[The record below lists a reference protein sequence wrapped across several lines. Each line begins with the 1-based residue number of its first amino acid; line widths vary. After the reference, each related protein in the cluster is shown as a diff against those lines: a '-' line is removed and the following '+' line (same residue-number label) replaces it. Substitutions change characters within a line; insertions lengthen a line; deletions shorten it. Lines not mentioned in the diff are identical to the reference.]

1 MRRDA
6 PRGRRSIYAPL
17 KKPSQAPD
25 APPYNLQPPQ
35 KREQYNCPPQRKPT
49 RYIHA
54 ASTTGNQAND
64 STVEHITRFAT
75 CSGERL
81 ARTAIR

>member
-1 MRRDA
+1 MWLLPASSRSKPA
-6 PRGRRSIYAPL
+6 PTDPTQCSRAALYLWERACPAKRPA
-17 KKPSQAPD
+17 QA
-25 APPYNLQPPQ
+25 
-35 KREQYNCPPQRKPT
+35 
-49 RYIHA
+49 YIHQ

-75 CSGERL
+75 CSGSRL

>member
-1 MRRDA
+1 MCFTGLFAGSPA
-6 PRGRRSIYAPL
+6 PTGAPL
-17 KKPSQAPD
+17 VLRAALYLCAGMPAKRPVQA
-25 APPYNLQPPQ
+25 A
-35 KREQYNCPPQRKPT
+35 
-49 RYIHA
+49 YIHQ

-75 CSGERL
+75 CSGSRL

>member
-1 MRRDA
+1 MLYR
-6 PRGRRSIYAPL
+6 PLRGLARSHRCTTGFESCAVPVGAGMPA
-17 KKPSQAPD
+17 KRPVQA
-25 APPYNLQPPQ
+25 A
-35 KREQYNCPPQRKPT
+35 
-49 RYIHA
+49 YIHQ

-75 CSGERL
+75 CSGSRL

>member
-1 MRRDA
+1 MQRLPFLQGALGASTAEHDVIA
-6 PRGRRSIYAPL
+6 TGL
-17 KKPSQAPD
+17 FTDKPA
-25 APPYNLQPPQ
+25 
-35 KREQYNCPPQRKPT
+35 KRPEQV
-49 RYIHA
+49 YIHQ

-75 CSGERL
+75 CSGSRL